1 MNILFVCKGN
11 VGRSQMA
18 EVIFN
23 TLHTGKHRAFSAGTV
38 VFDKEGNSRHGQKI
52 GDMPEAEYV
61 ITCLKEFGFDGVHLV
76 REQLSPEMIARADKV
91 IVMAEQ
97 DTLPDYLKT
106 SNKVE
111 YWEVEN
117 PKGMSL
123 EKHQEIFNQIHA
135 HVKELLNSLSS

>member
-23 TLHTGKHRAFSAGTV
+23 TLSGGKHSVFSAGTA

-52 GDMPEAEYV
+52 GDMPEAEHV
-61 ITCLKEFGFDGVHLV
+61 VTCLKEFGFDGAHLV
-76 REQLSPEMIARADKV
+76 REQLSPEMITRADKV
-91 IVMAEQ
+91 VVMAEQ
-97 DTLPDYLKT
+97 DTLPDYLKA
-106 SNKVE
+106 SDKVE
-111 YWEVEN
+111 YWDVEN

-123 EKHQEIFNQIHA
+123 EKHQEIFNQIHSL
-135 HVKELLNSLSS
+135 VRGLLNTLQ